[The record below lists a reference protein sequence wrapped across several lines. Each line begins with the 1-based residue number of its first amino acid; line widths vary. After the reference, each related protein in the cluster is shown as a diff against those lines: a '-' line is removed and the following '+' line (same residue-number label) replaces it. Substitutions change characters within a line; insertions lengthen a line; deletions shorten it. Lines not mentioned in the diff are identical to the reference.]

1 MNRDVGA
8 ARLYH
13 LKMGTSGIE
22 EANEHEDATA
32 SMETGIYG
40 QVLNINGW
48 FASHADTG
56 TPGPHV
62 RLVARGVNGAVLK
75 TSQIPELIDCLTLVA
90 ERIDRQWERDGDE
103 YLQGFGD
110 APDDNDPAVI
120 RERRIDALVLL
131 ENLRTHFAEIAEI
144 LLRSQDMH
152 DASTTIAPLLGI
164 DEFEVSYRLNSIN
177 LFAMTRTPSEARTKE
192 LALLRQQP

>member
-1 MNRDVGA
+1 MR
-8 ARLYH
+8 
-13 LKMGTSGIE
+13 TFGIE

-32 SMETGIYG
+32 SMETGVYG

-62 RLVARGVNGAVLK
+62 RLVANGINGAVVK
-75 TSQIPELIDCLTLVA
+75 TSQVPELIECLNLVA

-103 YLQGFGD
+103 YLRSFGD

-120 RERRIDALVLL
+120 LERRIDHLVLL
-131 ENLRTHFAEIAEI
+131 QNLRTHFSEIAEI

-152 DASTTIAPLLGI
+152 DASNAIAPLLGI
-164 DEFEVSYRLNSIN
+164 DEMEVTYRST
-177 LFAMTRTPSEARTKE
+177 ASTCSA
-192 LALLRQQP
+192 

>member
-1 MNRDVGA
+1 ME
-8 ARLYH
+8 
-13 LKMGTSGIE
+13 TSGIE
-22 EANEHEDATA
+22 EANQHEDATA
-32 SMETGIYG
+32 SMETGVSG

-62 RLVARGVNGAVLK
+62 RVVANGINGAVLK
-75 TSQIPELIDCLTLVA
+75 TSQIPELIECLNLVT

-103 YLQGFGD
+103 YLRDFTD

-120 RERRIDALVLL
+120 RQRRINQLVLL
-131 ENLRTHFAEIAEI
+131 QNLRTHFSEIAEI

-152 DASTTIAPLLGI
+152 DASTAIAPLLGI
-164 DEFEVSYRLNSIN
+164 DEMDVTERLNSIN
-177 LFAMTRTPSEARTKE
+177 LFAMTRTPSEATTKE
-192 LALLRQQP
+192 LTDLRQQA